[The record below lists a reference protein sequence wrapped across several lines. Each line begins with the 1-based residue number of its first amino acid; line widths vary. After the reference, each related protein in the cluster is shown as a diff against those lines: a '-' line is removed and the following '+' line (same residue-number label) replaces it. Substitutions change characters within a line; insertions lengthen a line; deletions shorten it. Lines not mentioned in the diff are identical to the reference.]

1 METSVNLQDPF
12 SYSMW
17 PIVLAEVVLI
27 ALTFTII
34 VLVINGKNKR
44 EVKSIE
50 PKQTQPV
57 NMDTKKSKTDA
68 KGIYLRKIEAIEM
81 KYRSGELSKRACYQE
96 LSGCVREFVYTVTGV
111 NVTTCTLMDIQRL
124 KMPNLEMLITN
135 YYHPEFAKDTEC
147 EVEQAIMEA
156 KRVVNTWN

>member
-17 PIVLAEVVLI
+17 PIVLVEVILI
-27 ALTFTII
+27 SLTFTII
-34 VLVINGKNKR
+34 ILVINGKKKR
-44 EVKSIE
+44 EVKKIE
-50 PKQTQPV
+50 PKQPLNV
-57 NMDTKKSKTDA
+57 DAKKSKTDV
-68 KGIYLRKIEAIEM
+68 KGTYLRKIEAIEM

-96 LSGCVREFVYTVTGV
+96 LSGCVREFVYMVTGV
-111 NVTTCTLMDIQRL
+111 NVTTCTLMDIQGL

-135 YYHPEFAKDTEC
+135 YYHPEFAKNTEY